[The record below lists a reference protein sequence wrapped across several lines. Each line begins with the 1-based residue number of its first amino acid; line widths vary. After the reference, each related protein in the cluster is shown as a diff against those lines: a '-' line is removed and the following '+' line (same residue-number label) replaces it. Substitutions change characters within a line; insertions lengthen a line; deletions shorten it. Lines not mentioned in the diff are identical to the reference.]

1 MTNFL
6 HFVYVS
12 PSENTDFPPLGP
24 KNALL
29 TRRPDRSTVLPMT
42 TRNVTKAFRLSTA
55 QDRED
60 GLHWYDYARDYAAS
74 LDSDIPRA
82 AGILAALSPQQS
94 WPVNKRMAAEFYA
107 GRRNVHTSDNV
118 AKALAILDGAE
129 PLSVLGGPKVR
140 AFYTNI
146 MGMDT
151 TEAVTIDR
159 HAIMVCEG
167 RVIAGDALKAYFGTR
182 RNRQYVSEYVSAAKI
197 LSKETGTY
205 MTPAQIQAITWVWW
219 RRNHAI
225 AKHGD

>member
-1 MTNFL
+1 
-6 HFVYVS
+6 
-12 PSENTDFPPLGP
+12 
-24 KNALL
+24 
-29 TRRPDRSTVLPMT
+29 MT

-55 QDRED
+55 TDRED
-60 GLHWYDYARDYAAS
+60 GMAWYDYARDYAAS
-74 LDSDIPRA
+74 LDSNVERA
-82 AGILAALSPQQS
+82 AGVIAALSPQQS

-107 GRRNVHTSDNV
+107 GRRNVHTAPNV
-118 AKALAILDGAE
+118 AKALAILNGE
-129 PLSVLGGPKVR
+129 TPLDILGGPKVR

-146 MGMDT
+146 MGIDT
-151 TEAVTIDR
+151 HEAVTIDR

-167 RVIAGDALKAYFGTR
+167 RIIEGDALRAYFGVK

-197 LSKETGTY
+197 LSKETGTL